1 MFLTI
6 KSVKNNSCVR
16 KLFNTTMKKFLKIE
30 LNQNRIY
37 GLDILRALAILFVV
51 IGHGK
56 LLLPKDN
63 HKYINPFIYD
73 GVSIFF
79 VLSGFLIGGILIKIF
94 NKNKMSWNLIG
105 HFWIR
110 RWFRTLPNYFLIL
123 LVLIALNS
131 FFVKNF
137 EIGSVKWYFFFS
149 QNLFSEHPTFFPE
162 AWSISI
168 EEWFYLII
176 PIIIFSFIKL
186 FKISF
191 NKSIL
196 ITAFSLIILV
206 TFHRYYRFEASVID
220 NITWDLSFRKQVST
234 RLDSLMFGV
243 IGAFVHRNYYKL
255 WDKYKVLLFIIGIII
270 FISLK
275 YNLFQLEKYGLFYC
289 VFSFSLISIA
299 TLFLIPFLVSIKN
312 GKGFLYKSLTY
323 ISLISYSMYL
333 INLTIVQFWILG
345 NIEWSLLSDFNGYL
359 YLSVRYALYWVLT
372 IVISIIIYKFFE
384 IPLMNLRDK
393 VNIKS
398 NRQNHK

>member
-1 MFLTI
+1 M
-6 KSVKNNSCVR
+6 KN
-16 KLFNTTMKKFLKIE
+16 FLKIE

-56 LLLPKDN
+56 LLLPQNN

-94 NKNKMSWNLIG
+94 NKNKVNWNLIG
-105 HFWIR
+105 NFWIR
-110 RWFRTLPNYFLIL
+110 RWFRTLPNFFLIL
-123 LVLIALNS
+123 FTLTALNF

-137 EIGSVKWYFFFS
+137 EISSIKWYFLFS
-149 QNLFSEHPTFFPE
+149 QNLITEHPTFFPE

-168 EEWFYLII
+168 EEWFYLIV

-186 FKISF
+186 FKIAF

-196 ITAFSLIILV
+196 LTALSIIILV
-206 TFHRYYRFEASVID
+206 TLHRYYRFETL
-220 NITWDLSFRKQVST
+220 NIENISWDLTFRKQVST

-243 IGAFVHRNYYKL
+243 IGAFISINYNKL
-255 WDKYKVLLFIIGIII
+255 WNKFKTPLFLIGIII
-270 FISLK
+270 FVSLK
-275 YNLFQLEKYGLFYC
+275 YNLFGLDKFGFFHC
-289 VFSFSLISIA
+289 VFSFSLISLA
-299 TLFLIPFLVSIKN
+299 TLFLIPFLASIKT
-312 GKGFLYKSLTY
+312 GKGILYKSLTY

-333 INLTIVQFWILG
+333 INLTVVQLWILG
-345 NIEWSLLSDFNGYL
+345 NIDWSSLSDFSGYL
-359 YLSVRYALYWVLT
+359 YLSVRYIMYWVLT

-384 IPLMNLRDK
+384 IPIMNLRDK
-393 VNIKS
+393 VKFKS
-398 NRQNHK
+398 NQQNNK